1 MLFLADMTSK
11 DILVNLTDN
20 RGRWSDGSCSFLLPD
35 EDYDKEFLR
44 LLSGSLIN
52 DLCTQKLLI
61 YPQSFNLGDAN
72 GRILEYVE
80 RGENQPAAV
89 YTNNMLGFVGKGD
102 TDVFIHSRFSN
113 GNDDYF
119 LHYMLMRIAGMSV
132 FDFDSGV
139 TQTKDNVGN
148 LLFYLFPAMLQRA
161 LSRGILKSYVNRS
174 YNNVSIKG
182 KIDLPRHIRYNK
194 PTTGR
199 IAYTVREY
207 SKDNIIMQLIR
218 HTIEFLLKDSMGRI
232 LLTNNQET
240 KRAIRQ
246 VVELTPSYNSNE
258 VRKVIEQNRK
268 TPIHPLY
275 AEYRPLQ
282 RLCMAIL
289 EYKKVTYDRSTKK
302 IHGLLFDGAWL
313 WEEYVGKI
321 VYELMEHR
329 KRGDSK
335 GVIHL
340 FQDEQGSFQRIIPD
354 YIGKG
359 ECNIVGDAKYV
370 MLQDKRCLYAEQA
383 STIYYKTIMYMYR
396 FNATKGVLFYPM
408 KQGETG
414 PSFSDYKI
422 KGTDGHLYE
431 LGLSIAEAE
440 NFKDFCMQ
448 MRENENTFLERLKGI
463 TKNSEV
469 NKLS

>member
-11 DILVNLTDN
+11 DVLVNLTDN
-20 RGRWSDGSCSFLLPD
+20 RGRWSDDSCSYLLPD
-35 EDYDKEFLR
+35 EDYDKGFLR
-44 LLSGSLIN
+44 QLSGSLVA
-52 DLCTQKLLI
+52 DLCAQDLLI
-61 YPQSFNLGDAN
+61 YPQSFELGDMN

-80 RGENQPAAV
+80 RGEKLPATV

-113 GNDDYF
+113 GNEDYF
-119 LHYMLMRIAGMSV
+119 LHYMLMRIANLSV
-132 FDFDSGV
+132 FDFESGV
-139 TQTKDNVGN
+139 TQTKDNFGN
-148 LLFYLFPAMLQRA
+148 LLFFLFPVLLQKA

-174 YNNVSIKG
+174 YNNASIKG

-207 SKDNIIMQLIR
+207 SADNVIMQLIR
-218 HTIEFLLKDSMGRI
+218 HTIEFLQKDSMGSM
-232 LLTNNQET
+232 LLTNNQEI
-240 KRAIRQ
+240 KIAIRQ
-246 VVELTPSYNSNE
+246 VVELTPSYSPNE
-258 VRKVIEQNRK
+258 VRKVIEQNQK
-268 TPIHPLY
+268 SPVHPLY

-282 RLCMAIL
+282 HLCIEIL
-289 EYKKVTYDRSTKK
+289 EYKKVTYARSSKK

-321 VYELMEHR
+321 IHDLMEHR
-329 KRGDSK
+329 KRVDNK
-335 GVIHL
+335 GTIYL
-340 FQDEQGSFQRIIPD
+340 FQDELGSFQRIIPD

-359 ECNIVGDAKYV
+359 EYNIVGDAKYV
-370 MLQDKRCLYAEQA
+370 MLKDRRCLYAEQA
-383 STIYYKTIMYMYR
+383 SAIYYKTIMYMYR

-414 PSFSDYKI
+414 SSFSDYKI
-422 KGTDGHLYE
+422 EGTDGHLFE

-440 NFKDFCMQ
+440 NLKDFCIQ
-448 MRENENTFLERLKGI
+448 MRENENAFLERLKGI
-463 TKNSEV
+463 TGITR
-469 NKLS
+469 